1 MPEYG
6 NSSSTPSGYT
16 QRADVISRAVYWAKG
31 IANDDSHQY
40 VFGASHTQTDD
51 GPNYDCTSFVSWA
64 YRHGGLSDLIISS
77 TGNMKGNFE
86 AAGFTAIAYTPGMQ
100 LLCGDVLFYH
110 ISQDSAHAIM
120 YTGNS
125 NIVHAASKSAG
136 IKEASFYGSSWQWV
150 LRYKA
155 EFASSSDDLSV
166 IGGSPTYPNDTAYIP
181 TSGGGVITY
190 TGTSGIT
197 VYSDVRNSG
206 APNDRHD
213 MTLREIAYWSD
224 RNTFIT
230 EPTSIRISAINYTTL
245 LGNLYDQFAQYY
257 PNGYTADRS
266 HFTGGIRAVMDFF
279 ADRGMSPAACA
290 GFAASIFELSGIGTL
305 NEGRGICNWEDSYK
319 RDMHQKVEDWETN
332 LTGQLEYLWQD
343 LCTNYMTE
351 LLVINN
357 FPVTDNGARLCA
369 NRFIVSYRYKES
381 PQTVEEEL
389 HQSENAQRRAAEWFN
404 KIIINPVDPVGTGY
418 TSPTSVTIPSLNA
431 TGLVDTA
438 LPYDGGISTYD
449 PSSNPYTGMTLTG
462 DETTIPFPTPT
473 WQYQGGV
480 GNPDSYKA
488 SEGGLN
494 RMHMRYSYWCNH
506 FGSSSKQYKLGQI
519 WARNPTSNYGI
530 ATLNNCYLVA
540 VTETFGTVGD
550 KILVKLTA
558 DYEQGTT
565 GPRAYFFAIIAD
577 VKSSGDSNW
586 NMYGHEKPYGT
597 NVIEWQSVTTQNN
610 RIIFIDNN
618 SDSWGNEVSLPDTW
632 KRQQV
637 VSITKCG
644 RAYDL

>member
-6 NSSSTPSGYT
+6 GSSATPSGYT
-16 QRADVISRAVYWAKG
+16 ERADVISRAVYWAKG

-40 VFGASHTQTDD
+40 VYGASHSQTSD

-64 YRHGGLSDLIISS
+64 YIHGGLTNLTVSS
-77 TGNMKGNFE
+77 TYDMKTNFE
-86 AAGFTAIAYTPGMQ
+86 AAGFTAIPFSSISVDQ

-110 ISQDSAHAIM
+110 ISQDNAHAIL
-120 YTGNS
+120 YTGNR
-125 NIVHAASKSAG
+125 NIVHASNPRAG
-136 IKEASFYGSSWQWV
+136 IKEAAFSGSSWQWV

-155 EFASSSDDLSV
+155 EFASSTDDLQV
-166 IGGSPTYPNDTAYIP
+166 INNSQYGPNNTTYINTPEGAIEY
-181 TSGGGVITY
+181 SGVP
-190 TGTSGIT
+190 GIT

-206 APNDRHD
+206 TPNTRHD
-213 MTLREIAYWSD
+213 MTIREIAYWSSD
-224 RNTFIT
+224 NTFVT
-230 EPTSIRISAINYTTL
+230 DPSSIRISAINYTTL

-257 PNGYTADRS
+257 PNGYTSDTS
-266 HFTGGIRAVMDFF
+266 HFTEGIRVVLDFF
-279 ADRGMSPAACA
+279 ADRGMTPAACA
-290 GFAASIFELSGIGTL
+290 GFAASIFELSGIGT
-305 NEGRGICNWEDSYK
+305 NNKGRGICAWEGKYK
-319 RDMHQKVEDWETN
+319 QDMHQKVEDWDTN
-332 LTGQLEYLWQD
+332 LSGQLEYLWQD
-343 LCTNYMTE
+343 LCTNYVAE
-351 LLVINN
+351 LQIINN

-369 NRFIVSYRYKES
+369 NRFIVSYRYKET
-381 PQTVEEEL
+381 PQTIEEEL
-389 HQSENAQRRAAEWFN
+389 HQSESAQARAAEWFR
-404 KIIINPVDPVGTGY
+404 KITISPIDPVGSGY
-418 TSPTSVTIPSLNA
+418 SSPTSVTIPTLNRLGI
-431 TGLVDTA
+431 TSTS
-438 LPYDGGISTYD
+438 LPYDGGT
-449 PSSNPYTGMTLTG
+449 SSSSANPYTGITLTG
-462 DETTIPFPTPT
+462 DETTILFPTPA
-473 WQYQGGV
+473 WQYQGGI
-480 GNPDSYKA
+480 GNPDSYKS

-506 FGSSSKQYKLGQI
+506 FGHSSLQYKLGQI
-519 WARNPTSNYGI
+519 WAANPTSKYGI
-530 ATLNNCYLVA
+530 ATLNGCYLVA

-610 RIIFIDNN
+610 RIIFIDSN

-644 RAYDL
+644 RAYNL